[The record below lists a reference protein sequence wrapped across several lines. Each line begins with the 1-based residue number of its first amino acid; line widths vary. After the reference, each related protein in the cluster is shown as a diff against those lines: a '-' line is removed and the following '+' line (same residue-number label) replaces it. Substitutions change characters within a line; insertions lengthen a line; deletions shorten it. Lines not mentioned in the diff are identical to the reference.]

1 MLALV
6 SDYSTCPVPVH
17 GVLERIAGKKKKKK
31 RRRHY
36 STKVVNQVFGT
47 AHGQF
52 KTRGHYA
59 TAADEGT
66 GWRTSDRCDGT
77 QIAVTA
83 GKVTVSDFVRHRT
96 VVLTAGH
103 HYLAR
108 RP

>member
-1 MLALV
+1 M
-6 SDYSTCPVPVH
+6 H
-17 GVLERIAGKKKKKK
+17 GALERVAATKKKKKK
-31 RRRHY
+31 HRHHY
-36 STKVVNQVFGT
+36 SSKVINQVFGK

-83 GKVTVSDFVRHRT
+83 GKVTLTDFVHHRT
-96 VVLTAGH
+96 IVLTAGH